1 MSTEAVTADE
11 ILEPAPETPAGTGAR
26 AVWRRLRHEPT
37 ALIGLAVVALLVLV
51 ALAAPLLAAAEGQDY
66 TSYHDHLLDSARGG
80 VPSGRLGGIS
90 GTHWLGV
97 EPKTGRDMFARVVY
111 GARVSLA
118 IALSATVLQLLI
130 GMLVGLTAGLGGR
143 IADAVLSRF
152 TDLVLAFPS
161 LIFSIALLGIV
172 PQSFPRP
179 VLLVMV
185 LATFGWAGTAR
196 ITRGQALS
204 LKTRDYVAAARLAGG
219 RSARLARREILPGLA
234 APVITYAA
242 LMVPGNIV
250 AEAGLS
256 FLGVGINPPT
266 PSWGQ
271 MLSSATT
278 WFAGDPMYV
287 LIPGVLLFVTVLSF
301 TLFGDGL
308 RNALDP
314 RSTSLSRKAA

>member
-1 MSTEAVTADE
+1 VSTDALTDQVGA
-11 ILEPAPETPAGTGAR
+11 PAPEGGAGAR
-26 AVWRRLRHEPT
+26 SVWRALRREPA
-37 ALIGLAVVALLVLV
+37 ALVGLVVVALLIVV
-51 ALAAPLLAAAEGQDY
+51 ALAAPLLTALEGQDY
-66 TSYHDHLLDSARGG
+66 TSYHDGLLDSARGG
-80 VPSGRLGGIS
+80 VPAGDLGGIS
-90 GTHWLGV
+90 AHHWLGV
-97 EPKTGRDMFARVVY
+97 EPKTGRDLFARVVY

-118 IALSATVLQLLI
+118 VALSATILQLLI
-130 GMLVGLTAGLGGR
+130 GLTIGLAAGLGGR
-143 IADAVLSRF
+143 IADAVLSRV
-152 TDLVLAFPS
+152 TDLVLAFPA

-179 VLLVMV
+179 VLLVLV
-185 LATFGWAGTAR
+185 LALFGWAGTAR
-196 ITRGQALS
+196 IARGQALT

-219 RSARLARREILPGLA
+219 RGARLARREILPGLA

-278 WFAGDPMYV
+278 WFGGDPMYV
-287 LIPGVLLFVTVLSF
+287 AIPGVLLFATVLSF

-314 RSTSLSRKAA
+314 RSTSLSKRAE

>member
-1 MSTEAVTADE
+1 MRTELVTADE
-11 ILEPAPETPAGTGAR
+11 IGEPTPESARTGAR
-26 AVWRRLRHEPT
+26 AAWRALRHEY
-37 ALIGLAVVALLVLV
+37 AAMVGLVVVAVLV
-51 ALAAPLLAAAEGQDY
+51 IAALAAPLLAALEGQDY
-66 TSYHDHLLDSARGG
+66 TSYHDTLLDSARGG
-80 VPSGRLGGIS
+80 VPTGRWGGVS
-90 GTHWLGV
+90 ATHWLGV
-97 EPKTGRDMFARVVY
+97 EPKTGRDLFARVVY

-130 GMLVGLTAGLGGR
+130 GTLVGLAAGLGGR
-143 IADAVLSRF
+143 LADALLSRF
-152 TDLVLAFPS
+152 TDLVLAFPA

-179 VLLVMV
+179 VLLVAV
-185 LATFGWAGTAR
+185 LALFGWAGTAR
-196 ITRGQALS
+196 ITRGQALT
-204 LKTRDYVAAARLAGG
+204 LRTRDYVAAARLAGNRG
-219 RSARLARREILPGLA
+219 GRLARREILPGLA

-278 WFAGDPMYV
+278 WFGGDPMYV
-287 LIPGVLLFVTVLSF
+287 LVPGALLFVTVLSF
-301 TLFGDGL
+301 TLLGDGL

-314 RSTSLSRKAA
+314 RTGRRSE

>member
-11 ILEPAPETPAGTGAR
+11 ILEPVPETPAGTGAR
-26 AVWRRLRHEPT
+26 AVWRRLRRERAAMFGMAVVT
-37 ALIGLAVVALLVLV
+37 LLILVALL
-51 ALAAPLLAAAEGQDY
+51 APLLAAAEGQDY
-66 TSYHDHLLDSARGG
+66 TTFHDSLLDSARGG
-80 VPSGRLGGIS
+80 VPAGRFGGV
-90 GTHWLGV
+90 GAGHWLGV
-97 EPKTGRDMFARVVY
+97 EPRTGRDLFARVVY

-118 IALSATVLQLLI
+118 VALSATLLQLLI
-130 GMLVGLTAGLGGR
+130 GMSVGLAAGLGGR
-143 IADAVLSRF
+143 IADAALSRF

-185 LATFGWAGTAR
+185 LAMFGWAGTAR
-196 ITRGQALS
+196 ITRGQALT
-204 LKTRDYVAAARLAGG
+204 LKTRDYVAAARLAGARG
-219 RSARLARREILPGLA
+219 ARLARREILPGLA
-234 APVITYAA
+234 APVITFAA

-287 LIPGVLLFVTVLSF
+287 LVPGVLLFVTVLSF
-301 TLFGDGL
+301 TLLGDGL
-308 RNALDP
+308 RNAMDP
-314 RSTSLSRKAA
+314 RSTALTRKAA